1 MLRMT
6 PTQFKKLKPRYRAA
20 FLGALLASVALSVVC
35 VYLFGHWLA
44 GTLGIPPNVPVR
56 DRPSGATWVV
66 LTMSLFVAV
75 QIAGGAAFLALLTW
89 CWARHHHW
97 PREQAS
103 RVFFHSEF
111 PGDWFKP

>member
-44 GTLGIPPNVPVR
+44 GTLGIPRTCP
-56 DRPSGATWVV
+56 
-66 LTMSLFVAV
+66 
-75 QIAGGAAFLALLTW
+75 
-89 CWARHHHW
+89 
-97 PREQAS
+97 
-103 RVFFHSEF
+103 
-111 PGDWFKP
+111 